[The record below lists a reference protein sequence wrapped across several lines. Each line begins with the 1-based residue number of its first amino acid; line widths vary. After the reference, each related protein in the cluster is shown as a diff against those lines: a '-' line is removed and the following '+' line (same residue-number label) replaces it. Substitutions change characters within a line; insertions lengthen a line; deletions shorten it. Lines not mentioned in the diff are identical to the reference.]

1 MTDSEILR
9 AFESLGDNCE
19 FGLVQS
25 SVGTEQLS
33 LFRFNSVST
42 DALLRAI
49 ESDFVDFENPQAI
62 EIEIACNDEFVI
74 HVRKYGFRFH
84 TFYHRDDV
92 EIDRLRRQQ
101 ISVLRFLARKFRED
115 LRAGNKIFVR
125 KSATSSY
132 QEIVALHGVLRRYS
146 EATLLWVARQDDTK
160 RTGAVEVLAPGLLKG
175 HIDRFSEYT
184 DASASSFAWF
194 DICREAHAIWRG
206 NVPLARRADDVR
218 TTGQYRTAALDE
230 VALDVIAGTPGE
242 YGSLSLAIV
251 HDAIVLG
258 GQGIVTVGDSV
269 IAETICP
276 LPGDA
281 PATTLQVNGSGLVV
295 PKLSHTLQVS
305 AAYHLFAPTGADEES
320 RCADTMSRFSKSL
333 YDSFERLVPNQPAPI
348 LLIPD
353 MEDFGLL
360 SALRRVAP
368 RRVPRLAIPAGHA
381 VRVQRL
387 CIPYWRVT

>member
-1 MTDSEILR
+1 
-9 AFESLGDNCE
+9 
-19 FGLVQS
+19 
-25 SVGTEQLS
+25 
-33 LFRFNSVST
+33 
-42 DALLRAI
+42 
-49 ESDFVDFENPQAI
+49 
-62 EIEIACNDEFVI
+62 
-74 HVRKYGFRFH
+74 
-84 TFYHRDDV
+84 
-92 EIDRLRRQQ
+92 
-101 ISVLRFLARKFRED
+101 
-115 LRAGNKIFVR
+115 
-125 KSATSSY
+125 
-132 QEIVALHGVLRRYS
+132 
-146 EATLLWVARQDDTK
+146 
-160 RTGAVEVLAPGLLKG
+160 
-175 HIDRFSEYT
+175 
-184 DASASSFAWF
+184 
-194 DICREAHAIWRG
+194 
-206 NVPLARRADDVR
+206 LARRADDVR

-242 YGSLSLAIV
+242 HSSRSLAIV
-251 HDAIVLG
+251 RDAIVLG

-305 AAYHLFAPTGADEES
+305 AAYHLFAPTGVDEES